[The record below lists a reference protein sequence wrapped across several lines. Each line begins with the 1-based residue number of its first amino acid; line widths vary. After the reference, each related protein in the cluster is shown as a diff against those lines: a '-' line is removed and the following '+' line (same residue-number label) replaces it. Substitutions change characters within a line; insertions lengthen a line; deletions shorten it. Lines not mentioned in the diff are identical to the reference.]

1 MEETKMKKL
10 IALLLALT
18 MVLSLAACGG
28 NTAPETKEPD
38 APAAD
43 AGNSETP
50 AADEFEL
57 APIKVGVLVADVS
70 GEEALAFRAYYEEY
84 LAPHY
89 NVTLT
94 YTEQLADAAAEKA
107 AIEQFAAQ
115 GYNAIISLSSSDRA
129 IQIETC
135 AEYGLYYAIA
145 SGMLDDAQ
153 YETYKTNEYFVG
165 QIGPSMA
172 TEFEAG
178 VAMGEYY
185 KAQGVKKVGLYG
197 AFCPNPMHVYRL
209 AGTLVGLG
217 LTYNGAS
224 EMDAVAGQLFA
235 GFDLN
240 AVAGDVEVVSYIAGY
255 TDTMWDELGA
265 AMGQGIDAFI
275 SVGMATTF
283 FADMLNGAG
292 LPYSDIDSFTS
303 GNGKNIKEGRLTYLA
318 GKYASSVGPIFAA
331 VVNACNGNPIR
342 TPEGYALSISQDYLV
357 ATDADSFDAYYTVD
371 QGDSPIINTELLD
384 TIVGADVTYEQ
395 FVAFVT
401 EDRA

>member
-1 MEETKMKKL
+1 MKKI
-10 IALLLALT
+10 IALLLALC

-28 NTAPETKEPD
+28 SAAPETEAPEAPAD
-38 APAAD
+38 APVAEAPAAK
-43 AGNSETP
+43 
-50 AADEFEL
+50 EFEL

-89 NVTLT
+89 NVTLS

-115 GYNAIISLSSSDRA
+115 GFNAIISLSSSDRA
-129 IQIETC
+129 TQIETC

-145 SGMLDDAQ
+145 SGMDEAL
-153 YETYKTNEYFVG
+153 YETYKDNEFFVG

-185 KAQGVKKVGLYG
+185 KAQGVKKIGIYG

-240 AVAGDVEVVSYIAGY
+240 AVVGNIEVVSYIAGY

-283 FADMLNGAG
+283 FADMLNGAS

-303 GNGKNIKEGRLTYLA
+303 GNGKNITEGSLTYLA

-342 TPEGYALSISQDYLV
+342 TPEGYALSISQGYLV
-357 ATDADSFDAYYTVD
+357 ATDAASFDAYYTAD
-371 QGDSPIINTELLD
+371 QGETPIISTELLD

-395 FVAFVT
+395 FVAFVE

>member
-1 MEETKMKKL
+1 MKKL

-28 NTAPETKEPD
+28 NTTPDSSEPD
-38 APAAD
+38 TPTDATQTQTPDAD
-43 AGNSETP
+43 K
-50 AADEFEL
+50 FEL

-70 GEEALAFRAYYEEY
+70 GEEALAFRAYYENY

-115 GYNAIISLSSSDRA
+115 GYNAIISMSSSDRA

-135 AEYGLYYAIA
+135 AEYGLYYAVA
-145 SGMLDDAQ
+145 SGMLDDTQ

-165 QIGPSMA
+165 QIGPSMT

-185 KAQGVKKVGLYG
+185 KAKGVKKVGLYG

-224 EMDAVAGQLFA
+224 EMEAVAGQLFG

-240 AVAGDVEVVSYIAGY
+240 AVEGDIEVVSYIAGY

-265 AMGQGIDAFI
+265 TMGQGIDAFI

-283 FADMLNGAG
+283 FADMLNGASV
-292 LPYSDIDSFTS
+292 PYSDIDSFTA
-303 GNGKNIKEGRLTYLA
+303 GNGKNISEGSLNYLA

-331 VVNACNGNPIR
+331 VVNACNGNLIR

-357 ATDADSFDAYYTVD
+357 ATDAESFDAYYTVD
-371 QGDSPIINTELLD
+371 QGDTPIISTELLD

>member
-1 MEETKMKKL
+1 MKKL
-10 IALLLALT
+10 IALLLALV
-18 MVLSLAACGG
+18 MVVSLAACG
-28 NTAPETKEPD
+28 AKQEQKE
-38 APAAD
+38 
-43 AGNSETP
+43 
-50 AADEFEL
+50 
-57 APIKVGVLVADVS
+57 IKIGVLVADVS
-70 GEEALAFRAYYEEY
+70 GEEALAFRAYYEKY

-129 IQIETC
+129 TQIETC
-135 AEYGLYYAIA
+135 AEYKMHYAIA

-153 YETYKTNEYFVG
+153 YETYKANEYFVG

-172 TEFEAG
+172 TEYEAG

-185 KAQGVKKVGLYG
+185 KAQGVKKIGLYG

-224 EMDAVAGQLFA
+224 EMEAVAGQLFA

-265 AMGQGIDAFI
+265 AMGQGIDTFI

-283 FADMLNGAG
+283 FADMLNGAK

-303 GNGKNIKEGRLTYLA
+303 GNGKNIKEGSLTYLA

-331 VVNACNGNPIR
+331 VVNACNGNSIR

-357 ATDADSFDAYYTVD
+357 ATDAESFDAYYTVD
-371 QGDSPIINTELLD
+371 QGDNPIINTELLD
-384 TIVGADVTYEQ
+384 TVVGSDVTYEQ

>member
-1 MEETKMKKL
+1 MEENKMKKL

-28 NTAPETKEPD
+28 NAEPE
-38 APAAD
+38 APAAE
-43 AGNSETP
+43 GETP

-89 NVTLT
+89 NVTLS

-129 IQIETC
+129 TQIETC

-145 SGMLDDAQ
+145 SGMDEAL
-153 YETYKTNEYFVG
+153 YETYKSNEYFVG

-185 KAQGVKKVGLYG
+185 KAQGVKKIGIYG

-224 EMDAVAGQLFA
+224 EMEAVAGQLFA

-240 AVAGDVEVVSYIAGY
+240 AVAGDIEVVSYIAGY

-292 LPYSDIDSFTS
+292 VPYSDIDSFTS
-303 GNGKNIKEGRLTYLA
+303 GNGKNITEGSLTYLA

-342 TPEGYALSISQDYLV
+342 TSEGYALSISQGYLV
-357 ATDADSFDAYYTVD
+357 ATDAASFDAYYTAD
-371 QGDSPIINTELLD
+371 QGETPIISTELLD

-395 FVAFVT
+395 FVAFVE

>member
-1 MEETKMKKL
+1 MKKI

-28 NTAPETKEPD
+28 NAAPATEAPATE
-38 APAAD
+38 APAAEVP
-43 AGNSETP
+43 ATEAP
-50 AADEFEL
+50 AAEEITL

-89 NVTLT
+89 NVTLS

-129 IQIETC
+129 TQIETC

-145 SGMLDDAQ
+145 SGMDEAL
-153 YETYKTNEYFVG
+153 YETYKENEYFVG
-165 QIGPSMA
+165 QIGPSMT

-224 EMDAVAGQLFA
+224 EMEAVAGQLFA

-240 AVAGDVEVVSYIAGY
+240 AVAGDIEVVSYIAGY

-283 FADMLNGAG
+283 FADMLNGAS
-292 LPYSDIDSFTS
+292 LSYSDIDSFTS
-303 GNGKNIKEGRLTYLA
+303 GNGKNIKEGSLTYLA

-357 ATDADSFDAYYTVD
+357 ATDADSFDAYYTAD
-371 QGDSPIINTELLD
+371 QGENPIINTDLLD

-395 FVAFVT
+395 FVAFVE

>member
-1 MEETKMKKL
+1 MKKL

-28 NTAPETKEPD
+28 NAAPKTEAPE
-38 APAAD
+38 APAAE
-43 AGNSETP
+43 AP
-50 AADEFEL
+50 AAEAPAAEEFTL

-89 NVTLT
+89 NVTLS

-129 IQIETC
+129 TQIETC

-145 SGMLDDAQ
+145 SGMDEAL
-153 YETYKTNEYFVG
+153 YETYKDNEFFVG

-224 EMDAVAGQLFA
+224 EMEAIAGQLFA
-235 GFDLN
+235 GFDLA
-240 AVAGDVEVVSYIAGY
+240 AVAGDIEVVSYIAGY

-283 FADMLNGAG
+283 FADMLNGAA

-303 GNGKNIKEGRLTYLA
+303 GNGKNIKEGSLTYLA

-342 TPEGYALSISQDYLV
+342 TAEGYALSISQGYLV
-357 ATDADSFDAYYTVD
+357 ATDAASFDAYYTAD
-371 QGDSPIINTELLD
+371 QGETPIINTDLLD

-395 FVAFVT
+395 FVAFVE

>member
-1 MEETKMKKL
+1 MKKL
-10 IALLLALT
+10 IALLLALV

-28 NTAPETKEPD
+28 N
-38 APAAD
+38 
-43 AGNSETP
+43 ETP
-50 AADEFEL
+50 AGNDDPTDNNSGTENPAGNEEPAL
-57 APIKVGVLVADVS
+57 KPIKVGVLVADVS
-70 GEEALAFRAYYEEY
+70 GEEALAFRAYCEEY
-84 LAPHY
+84 LASHY
-89 NVTLT
+89 NVTLS

-129 IQIETC
+129 TQIETC
-135 AEYGLYYAIA
+135 AEYGLFYAIA
-145 SGMLDDAQ
+145 SGMDEAL

-165 QIGPSMA
+165 QIGPSMT

-178 VAMGEYY
+178 VAMGEFY
-185 KAQGVKKVGLYG
+185 KAQGVKKIGIYG

-224 EMDAVAGQLFA
+224 EMEAVAGQLFA

-240 AVAGDVEVVSYIAGY
+240 AVAGDIEVVSYIAGY

-283 FADMLNGAG
+283 FADMLNGAKV
-292 LPYSDIDSFTS
+292 PYSDIDSFTS
-303 GNGKNIKEGRLTYLA
+303 GNGKNIKEGSLTYLA

-331 VVNACNGNPIR
+331 VVNACNGNAIR

-357 ATDADSFDAYYTVD
+357 ATDAASFDAYYTAD
-371 QGDSPIINTELLD
+371 QGETPIISTDLLD
-384 TIVGADVTYEQ
+384 TIVGADVTYDQ
-395 FVAFVT
+395 FVAFVM

>member
-1 MEETKMKKL
+1 MEENKMKKC
-10 IALLLALT
+10 IALLLALC

-28 NTAPETKEPD
+28 NAASDTGNTN
-38 APAAD
+38 APATD
-43 AGNSETP
+43 GTQPENPVT
-50 AADEFEL
+50 DEFEL

-70 GEEALAFRAYYEEY
+70 GEEALAFRAYYENH

-135 AEYGLYYAIA
+135 AEYGMYYAIA

-165 QIGPSMA
+165 QIGPSMV

-224 EMDAVAGQLFA
+224 EMEAVAGQLFA

-283 FADMLNGAG
+283 FADMLNGASV
-292 LPYSDIDSFTS
+292 PYSDIDSFTS
-303 GNGKNIKEGRLTYLA
+303 GNGKNIKEGSLTYLA

-357 ATDADSFDAYYTVD
+357 ATDADSFDAYYTAD
-371 QGDSPIINTELLD
+371 QGDTPIISTELLD
-384 TIVGADVTYEQ
+384 TVVGADVTYEQ
-395 FVAFVT
+395 FVAFVE

>member
-1 MEETKMKKL
+1 MKKL
-10 IALLLALT
+10 IALLLAIC

-28 NTAPETKEPD
+28 SAAPETEAPE

-43 AGNSETP
+43 AP
-50 AADEFEL
+50 AAEAPAAEEFTL

-89 NVTLT
+89 NVTLS

-129 IQIETC
+129 TQIETC

-145 SGMLDDAQ
+145 SGMDEAL
-153 YETYKTNEYFVG
+153 YETYKDNEFFVG

-224 EMDAVAGQLFA
+224 EMEAIAGQLFA

-240 AVAGDVEVVSYIAGY
+240 AVEGDVEVVSYIAGY

-283 FADMLNGAG
+283 FADMLNGAA

-303 GNGKNIKEGRLTYLA
+303 GNGKNITEGSLTYLA

-342 TPEGYALSISQDYLV
+342 TSEGYALSISQGYLV
-357 ATDADSFDAYYTVD
+357 ATDAASFDAYYTAD
-371 QGDSPIINTELLD
+371 QGDTPIINTDLLD
-384 TIVGADVTYEQ
+384 TIVGADVTYDQ
-395 FVAFVT
+395 FVAFVE

>member
-1 MEETKMKKL
+1 MKKL
-10 IALLLALT
+10 IALLLALC

-28 NTAPETKEPD
+28 TAAPETEAPETPD
-38 APAAD
+38 APAAQPE
-43 AGNSETP
+43 NNKVE
-50 AADEFEL
+50 EFTL

-89 NVTLT
+89 NVTLS

-129 IQIETC
+129 TQIETC

-145 SGMLDDAQ
+145 SGMDEVL
-153 YETYKTNEYFVG
+153 YETYKDNEFFVG

-178 VAMGEYY
+178 VAMGEYF
-185 KAQGVKKVGLYG
+185 KAQGVKKIGIYG

-224 EMDAVAGQLFA
+224 DMEAVAGQLFA

-240 AVAGDVEVVSYIAGY
+240 AVAGDIEVVSYIAGY

-265 AMGQGIDAFI
+265 AMGQGIDAFL

-292 LPYSDIDSFTS
+292 VAYSDIDSFTS
-303 GNGKNIKEGRLTYLA
+303 GNGKNVKEGSLKYLA

-342 TPEGYALSISQDYLV
+342 TAEGYALSISQGYLV
-357 ATDADSFDAYYTVD
+357 ATDADSFDAYYTAD
-371 QGDSPIINTELLD
+371 QGDIPIISTELLD
-384 TIVGADVTYEQ
+384 TIVGADVTYDQ
-395 FVAFVT
+395 FVAFVM
-401 EDRA
+401 EDRT

>member
-1 MEETKMKKL
+1 MKKL
-10 IALLLALT
+10 IALLLALC

-28 NTAPETKEPD
+28 DAAPETKEPD
-38 APAAD
+38 APVAD
-43 AGNSETP
+43 ATQPETP
-50 AADEFEL
+50 VADEFEL

-89 NVTLT
+89 NVTLS

-129 IQIETC
+129 TQIETC

-145 SGMLDDAQ
+145 SGMDEAL
-153 YETYKTNEYFVG
+153 YESYKDNEFFVG

-178 VAMGEYY
+178 VAMGEYF
-185 KAQGVKKVGLYG
+185 KAQGVKKIGIYG

-224 EMDAVAGQLFA
+224 DMEAVAGQLFA

-240 AVAGDVEVVSYIAGY
+240 AVAGDIEVVSYIAGY

-292 LPYSDIDSFTS
+292 VAYSDIDSFTS
-303 GNGKNIKEGRLTYLA
+303 GNGKNVKEGSLKYLA

-342 TPEGYALSISQDYLV
+342 TAEGYALSISQGYLV
-357 ATDADSFDAYYTVD
+357 ATDADSFDAYYTAD
-371 QGDSPIINTELLD
+371 QGDTPIISTELLD
-384 TIVGADVTYEQ
+384 TIVGADVTYDQ
-395 FVAFVT
+395 FVAFVM

>member
-1 MEETKMKKL
+1 MKKL
-10 IALLLALT
+10 IALLLAMV
-18 MVLSLAACGG
+18 MVLGMVACG
-28 NTAPETKEPD
+28 NKAPQADAPVAD

-43 AGNSETP
+43 AP
-50 AADEFEL
+50 AADEPAADEPAL

-70 GEEALAFRAYYEEY
+70 GEEALAFRAYYENY

-115 GYNAIISLSSSDRA
+115 GYNAVISLSSSDRA
-129 IQIETC
+129 TQIETC
-135 AEYGLYYAIA
+135 TEYGLYYAIA
-145 SGMLDDAQ
+145 SGMDEAL
-153 YETYKTNEYFVG
+153 YETYKENEYFVG
-165 QIGPSMA
+165 QIGPSMT

-185 KAQGVKKVGLYG
+185 KNQGVKKIGLYG
-197 AFCPNPMHVYRL
+197 AFCPNPMHVSRL

-224 EMDAVAGQLFA
+224 EMEAVAGQLYA
-235 GFDLN
+235 GFDIN
-240 AVAGDVEVVSYIAGY
+240 AVAGDIEVVSYIAGY
-255 TDTMWDELGA
+255 SDTMWDELGA
-265 AMGQGIDAFI
+265 ALGKGIDAFI

-292 LPYSDIDSFTS
+292 VPYSDIDSFTS
-303 GNGKNIKEGRLTYLA
+303 GNGKNISEGKLTYLA

-331 VVNACNGNPIR
+331 VVNACNGNSIR
-342 TPEGYALSISQDYLV
+342 TAEGYALSISQDYLV
-357 ATDADSFDAYYTVD
+357 ATDAASFDECYSAD
-371 QGDSPIINTELLD
+371 QGDTPIISTEILD
-384 TIVGADVTYEQ
+384 TVVGAGVTYEQ
-395 FVAFVT
+395 FAAIVG
-401 EDRA
+401 